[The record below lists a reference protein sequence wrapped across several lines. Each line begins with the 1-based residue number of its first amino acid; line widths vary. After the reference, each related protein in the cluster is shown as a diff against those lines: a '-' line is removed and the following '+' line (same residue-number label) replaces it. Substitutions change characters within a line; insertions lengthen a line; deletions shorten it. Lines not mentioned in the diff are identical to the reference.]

1 MEAKVIENIYEN
13 GKRISTQ
20 RITYEKSDDLFTLAN
35 LHRQYESVCKRL
47 SENSSTSDSTYLISE
62 KERLEHEIEAQ
73 EAIVRL
79 YE

>member
-1 MEAKVIENIYEN
+1 MKTEVMENTYKN
-13 GKRISTQ
+13 GKRISMQ
-20 RITYEKSDDLFTLAN
+20 KVTYDMSDDLFTLAN

-47 SENSSTSDSTYLISE
+47 EENDGVSDSTYMLSE

-73 EAIVRL
+73 ETIVYQ